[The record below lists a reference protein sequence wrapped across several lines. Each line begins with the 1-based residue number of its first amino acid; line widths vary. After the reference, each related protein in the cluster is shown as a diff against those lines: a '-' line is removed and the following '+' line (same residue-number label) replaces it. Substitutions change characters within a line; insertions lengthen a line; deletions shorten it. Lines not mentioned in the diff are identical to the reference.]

1 MICLRVMVSSAAT
14 PGDPW
19 RVLVSCLTFFGFS
32 GDRCTFGFL
41 WLYLASFGFFWGCL
55 RNQLRLLLVFGEGGH
70 RFSGEL
76 VWENCATEWGV

>member
-1 MICLRVMVSSAAT
+1 VQLL
-14 PGDPW
+14 GDP
-19 RVLVSCLTFFGFS
+19 LAGS
-32 GDRCTFGFL
+32 GFL
-41 WLYLASFGFFWGCL
+41 LNFFWLLWGPVYIWLPLALFGFFWGCL